1 MKKKLMAWLLVLSV
15 SLSMVPIIYAAKSV
29 SELREEL
36 KENQEGVEKTKKEL
50 KEKQAEHTEQK
61 KKKNAIDL
69 EIAGLQSDIDA
80 IQRVIDEKNSEIE
93 AKNAEI
99 VEVEG
104 QIKDTDKL
112 LKQRLKV
119 AYESG
124 DISYLEI
131 LLESDGLSD
140 FYTRMYIIETIVEH
154 DNKLIEDHK
163 ARITQ
168 IEEAKST
175 IELEMGEQVEAKN
188 ILEEKKSE
196 IAKKQAEQ
204 DAIIKELSKDINELK
219 RQEAEMEKAE
229 RQIQAQ
235 IDAALNTSDQKNVTY
250 SGSGKFILP
259 LASYTRISDPY
270 GLREKHPITG
280 KRTMHNGIDY
290 AAPAGTAIYA
300 ADDGV
305 VLTSGWINGY
315 GYTITVNH
323 GSGIVTLYAHCSSL
337 IAKAGQKVKKGET
350 IARVGT
356 TGNSTG
362 NHLHFEVKVN
372 GVAQDPNKY
381 L

>member
-1 MKKKLMAWLLVLSV
+1 MKKRILALLLVLSL

-29 SELREEL
+29 NELREEL
-36 KENQEGVEKTKKEL
+36 KQNQENVEKTKKEL
-50 KEKQAEHTEQK
+50 KDKQAEHTEQK

-80 IQRVIDEKNSEIE
+80 IQSVIDEKNAEIE
-93 AKNAEI
+93 ARNAEI
-99 VEVEG
+99 AEVESEI
-104 QIKDTDKL
+104 QATDQL
-112 LKQRLKV
+112 LKQRMKV
-119 AYESG
+119 MYESG

-154 DNKLIEDHK
+154 DNKLIDDYK
-163 ARITQ
+163 SRINQ
-168 IEEAKST
+168 IEEAKKT
-175 IELEMGEQVEAKN
+175 IELEMGEQVEAMK

-204 DAIIKELSKDINELK
+204 DAIVRELSKDINELK

-235 IDAALNTSDQKNVTY
+235 IDAALNTSDQKNVKYT
-250 SGSGKFILP
+250 GSGKFILP

-280 KRTMHNGIDY
+280 KRTMHKGIDY

-337 IAKAGQKVKKGET
+337 IAKAGQKVKQGDT

-372 GVAQDPNKY
+372 GVAQDPNKFF
-381 L
+381 

>member
-1 MKKKLMAWLLVLSV
+1 MKKRLLALLLVLTV
-15 SLSMVPIIYAAKSV
+15 SLSLVPVAYAAKSV
-29 SELREEL
+29 NQL
-36 KENQEGVEKTKKEL
+36 KEDLKANQESVEKTKKEI
-50 KEKQAEHTEQK
+50 KEKEAEYNEQK

-69 EIAGLQSDIDA
+69 EIAVLQKDIDA
-80 IQRVIDEKNSEIE
+80 IQSVIDEKNAEIE

-99 VEVEG
+99 AEVEAS
-104 QIKDTDKL
+104 IKETDKL
-112 LKQRLKV
+112 LKQRMKV
-119 AYESG
+119 MYENG

-131 LLESDGLSD
+131 LFESDGLSD
-140 FYTRMYIIETIVEH
+140 LYTRMYIIETIVEH
-154 DNKLIEDHK
+154 DNKLIEEYK

-168 IEEAKST
+168 IEEAKKT
-175 IELEMGEQVEAKN
+175 IELEMEEQVEARK
-188 ILEEKKSE
+188 ILDEKKSV
-196 IAKKQAEQ
+196 IKVKQDEQ
-204 DAIIKELSKDINELK
+204 NALVKALSSDINELK

-235 IDAALNTSDQKNVTY
+235 INAALSSSGQKNVTY
-250 SGSGKFILP
+250 TGSGKFILP
-259 LASYTRISDPY
+259 LASYTRISSPY
-270 GLREKHPITG
+270 GYRIHPITG
-280 KRTMHNGIDY
+280 TRKLHSGIDY

-337 IAKAGQKVKKGET
+337 IAKAGQKVTKGQT

>member
-1 MKKKLMAWLLVLSV
+1 MKKRILALLLVLTV
-15 SLSMVPIIYAAKSV
+15 SLSLMPVVYAAKSV
-29 SELREEL
+29 NELREEL
-36 KENQEGVEKTKKEL
+36 KANQASVEETKKEL
-50 KEKQAEHTEQK
+50 KAKEAEYNEQK

-69 EIAGLQSDIDA
+69 EISVLQSDIDA
-80 IQRVIDEKNSEIE
+80 IQSVIDEKNAEIE

-99 VEVEG
+99 AEVEAS
-104 QIKDTDKL
+104 IKETDKL
-112 LKQRLKV
+112 LKQRMKV
-119 AYESG
+119 MYENG

-131 LLESDGLSD
+131 LFESDGLSD
-140 FYTRMYIIETIVEH
+140 LYTRMYIIETIVEH
-154 DNKLIEDHK
+154 DNKLIEEYK

-168 IEEAKST
+168 IEEAKKT
-175 IELEMGEQVEAKN
+175 IELEMEEQVEARK
-188 ILEEKKSE
+188 ILDEKKSV
-196 IAKKQAEQ
+196 IKVKQDEQ
-204 DAIIKELSKDINELK
+204 NALVKALSSDINELK

-235 IDAALNTSDQKNVTY
+235 INAALSTSEQKDVKYT
-250 SGSGKFILP
+250 GSGKFILP

-337 IAKAGQKVKKGET
+337 IAKAGQKVTKGQT

-372 GVAQDPNKY
+372 GVAQDPAKF

>member
-1 MKKKLMAWLLVLSV
+1 MKKRILAVLLVLTV
-15 SLSMVPIIYAAKSV
+15 SLSILPVAYAAKSV
-29 SELREEL
+29 NQL
-36 KENQEGVEKTKKEL
+36 KEDLKANQASAEETKKQI
-50 KEKQAEHTEQK
+50 KEKEAEYNEQK

-69 EIAGLQSDIDA
+69 EIAVLQKDIDA
-80 IQRVIDEKNSEIE
+80 IQSVIDEKNAEIE

-99 VEVEG
+99 AEVEASI
-104 QIKDTDKL
+104 QETDKL
-112 LKQRLKV
+112 LKQRMKV
-119 AYESG
+119 MYENG

-131 LLESDGLSD
+131 LFESDGLSD
-140 FYTRMYIIETIVEH
+140 LYTRMYIIETIVEH
-154 DNKLIEDHK
+154 DNKLITEYK
-163 ARITQ
+163 ERITQ
-168 IEEAKST
+168 IEEAKKT
-175 IELEMGEQVEAKN
+175 IEVEMEEQVEARK
-188 ILEEKKSE
+188 ILDEKQGLIKVR
-196 IAKKQAEQ
+196 QDEQ
-204 DAIIKELSKDINELK
+204 DAIVKSLSGDINELK
-219 RQEAEMEKAE
+219 RQEAEMIKAE

-235 IDAALNTSDQKNVTY
+235 INAALSSSGQKSVTY
-250 SGSGKFILP
+250 TGSGKFILP
-259 LASYTRISDPY
+259 LASYTRISSPY
-270 GLREKHPITG
+270 GYRIHPITG
-280 KRTMHNGIDY
+280 TRKLHSGIDY
-290 AAPAGTAIYA
+290 AAPAGTPIYA

-337 IAKAGQKVKKGET
+337 IATAGQKVTKGQT

>member
-1 MKKKLMAWLLVLSV
+1 MKKRLLALLLVLSV

-29 SELREEL
+29 NQLREEL
-36 KENQEGVEKTKKEL
+36 KENQESVEKTKKEL
-50 KEKQAEHTEQK
+50 KIKQAEHSEQK

-69 EIAGLQSDIDA
+69 EIAGLQGDIDA
-80 IQRVIDEKNSEIE
+80 IQSVIDEKNAEIE

-99 VEVEG
+99 AEVEEEI
-104 QIKDTDKL
+104 QQTDEL
-112 LKQRLKV
+112 LKQRMKV
-119 AYESG
+119 MYESG

-140 FYTRMYIIETIVEH
+140 LYTRMYIVETIVEH
-154 DNKLIEDHK
+154 DNKLIEDYK
-163 ARITQ
+163 SRINQ
-168 IEEAKST
+168 IEEAKKT
-175 IELEMGEQVEAKN
+175 IELEMGEQVEARE
-188 ILEEKKSE
+188 ILEQKKGE

-204 DAIIKELSKDINELK
+204 DAIVKELSKDINELK

-235 IDAALNTSDQKNVTY
+235 IDAALNTSEQKNVKYT
-250 SGSGKFILP
+250 GSGKFILP

-270 GLREKHPITG
+270 GMREKHPITG

-337 IAKAGQKVKKGET
+337 IAKAGQKVKQGET

-381 L
+381 F

>member
-1 MKKKLMAWLLVLSV
+1 MKKKILAVILAIT
-15 SLSMVPIIYAAKSV
+15 SLFSIAPCVDAAKSV
-29 SELREEL
+29 NQLKDELL
-36 KENQEGVEKTKKEL
+36 ENQKKSEKTQKEI
-50 KEKQAEHTEQK
+50 KAKQAEQNEHKKQK
-61 KKKNAIDL
+61 NKIDL
-69 EIAGLQSDIDA
+69 EIAGLQDDIDA
-80 IQRVIDEKNSEIE
+80 IQSVIDEKNAEID

-99 VEVEG
+99 LVLDES
-104 QIKDTDKL
+104 IKQTDQKL
-112 LKQRLKV
+112 KKRMKIM
-119 AYESG
+119 YESG
-124 DISYLEI
+124 TTSYLEMI
-131 LLESDGLSD
+131 FSAKGLSD
-140 FYTRMYIIETIVEH
+140 LFTRLSIIESIVKH
-154 DNKLIEDHK
+154 DNAMIDGYQ
-163 ARITQ
+163 AQITQ
-168 IEEAKST
+168 INEAKQIVET
-175 IELEMGEQVEAKN
+175 EMNEQVEAKSMLLGKQSQ
-188 ILEEKKSE
+188 IME
-196 IAKKQAEQ
+196 KQAEQ
-204 DAIIKELSKDINELK
+204 QRLIDVLSSDINELK

-229 RQIQAQ
+229 KQIQAQ
-235 IDAALNTSDQKNVTY
+235 ITAALSKANQQGVVYK
-250 SGSGKFILP
+250 GSGKFILP

-290 AAPAGTAIYA
+290 AAPAGTPIYA

-337 IAKAGQKVKKGET
+337 IAKAGQPVTKGQT

-372 GVAQDPNKY
+372 GVAQNPANF